1 MVRGAAARPRP
12 PLALNK
18 TERERLLAVLNSER
32 FADMATPPIQPTLLD
47 QDQSLAS
54 VRAIYRL
61 LAAEAQS
68 LERRCQRVRPLYAK
82 PELLALGPNDVWLC
96 DISKLKGSM
105 CWSVYH
111 LYVFLDILSGYVV
124 GWMVALRESA
134 ELAERLIAETNAKQH
149 IALGTLTLHIDRGTR
164 MCSNT
169 VVQLLIDLDV
179 ARTAL
184 PAARLGRQPALGVA
198 VQDPEVSTR
207 LL

>member
-96 DISKLKGSM
+96 DI
-105 CWSVYH
+105 
-111 LYVFLDILSGYVV
+111 
-124 GWMVALRESA
+124 
-134 ELAERLIAETNAKQH
+134 
-149 IALGTLTLHIDRGTR
+149 
-164 MCSNT
+164 
-169 VVQLLIDLDV
+169 
-179 ARTAL
+179 
-184 PAARLGRQPALGVA
+184 
-198 VQDPEVSTR
+198 
-207 LL
+207 